1 MSPIYSPGAQSSE
14 VRWPA
19 QSHTVVVL
27 GSRSIPGLQVLPRLC
42 VPADSKSSARAL
54 VPQHLLGLW
63 RDEESIT

>member
-42 VPADSKSSARAL
+42 VPAPLTMYSCSGFGSPASAGPL
-54 VPQHLLGLW
+54 EG
-63 RDEESIT
+63 